1 MKTQNNPQMVKN
13 EQTIMLMNQ
22 TRLTFLHRIK
32 KYKLSAKPVVFF
44 LFIFS
49 AVSVNAQSCKDCF
62 LPSFGAITVYH
73 VAQPGSNFGF
83 GFEGGSWNKELS
95 RFSYFGGSKMQ
106 WFHPSS
112 DKPNNNSSE
121 NIRFSFYIKG
131 QFEVINRFYI
141 VAAPEFVNLTS
152 FEARAGLRYIFPISN
167 LIGIGV
173 EPGYS
178 FVQKQCSLNTN
189 IHFAL

>member
-1 MKTQNNPQMVKN
+1 MKTQHNPQMVKN
-13 EQTIMLMNQ
+13 EHVIILINHNP
-22 TRLTFLHRIK
+22 LPGIK
-32 KYKLSAKPVVFF
+32 KYSLSAKLVIFF
-44 LFIFS
+44 FFIFS
-49 AVSVNAQSCKDCF
+49 AVSVRSQSCKDCF
-62 LPSFGAITVYH
+62 LPSFGAITIYH

-95 RFSYFGGSKMQ
+95 RFSYFVGAKMQ
-106 WFHPSS
+106 WFNPSAN
-112 DKPNNNSSE
+112 KPDNNSSE
-121 NIRFSFYIKG
+121 DIRFSFYVKG
-131 QFEVINRFYI
+131 QFEVLNRLYI

-178 FVQKQCSLNTN
+178 FVQKQVSLNTN

>member
-1 MKTQNNPQMVKN
+1 MKTQNNPQMVKTEN
-13 EQTIMLMNQ
+13 GIILIDHDP
-22 TRLTFLHRIK
+22 LPFLSRFRR
-32 KYKLSAKPVVFF
+32 YVPAVKLAAFF
-44 LFIFS
+44 LFTFS
-49 AVSVNAQSCKDCF
+49 SFSVKAQSCKDCF
-62 LPSFGAITVYH
+62 VPSFGAITIYH

-83 GFEGGSWNKELS
+83 GFEAGSWNKEQS
-95 RFSYFGGSKMQ
+95 RFSYFVGSKMQ
-106 WFHPSS
+106 WFNSS
-112 DKPNNNSSE
+112 ADKPDNNSTE

-131 QFEVINRFYI
+131 QVEVVNRLYI

-152 FEARAGLRYIFPISN
+152 FEARAGVRYIFPISN

-178 FVQKQCSLNTN
+178 FVQKQVSLNTN